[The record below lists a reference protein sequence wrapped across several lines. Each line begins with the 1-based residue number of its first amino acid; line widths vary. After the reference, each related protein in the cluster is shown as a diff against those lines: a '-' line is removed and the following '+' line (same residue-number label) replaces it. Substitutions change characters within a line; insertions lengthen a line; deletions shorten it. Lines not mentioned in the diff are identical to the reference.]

1 MAGKFKVKAIT
12 DLNKVEVGQEICE
25 SDYSTLTGESK
36 FVQLEY
42 LEENKEP
49 EPFKVAPGIYTIM
62 QNMLGFY
69 LEKTTFTQDK
79 ILEDFINTREIEDKA
94 DCFFRNTHKYA
105 ELGIDVA
112 KRNMLLYGAP
122 GTGKTTA
129 LAKVCNKYHAK
140 GDTAVVIFQTEKYEA
155 YQVKD
160 FIKTFA
166 YEGVNRLIL
175 VMEDVGGVEMEE
187 VRRGADAG
195 LLSLLDN
202 QEKTLKI
209 PTLIIATTNFPEVLM
224 GALTNRPGRFDDKIK
239 AGNPKPE
246 ARVKLAE
253 FFSKRLLEPNE
264 SSLIASKAGEGLTP
278 AHIKESI
285 IRSVIHEKT
294 LEVALKEVIQEIAD
308 YKKAF
313 SEKGSGGFGLNYPS
327 DRTER

>member
-1 MAGKFKVKAIT
+1 MAGHFIVKKVT
-12 DLNKVEVGQEICE
+12 DLDQAEVGQTIPE
-25 SDYSTLTGESK
+25 SDYSTLTASSK

-42 LEENKEP
+42 IEENKEP
-49 EPFKVAPGIYTIM
+49 EPFKVTPGIYTIM
-62 QNMLGFY
+62 SNMAGFY
-69 LEKTTFTQDK
+69 LEKTKFTQDK
-79 ILEDFINTREIEDKA
+79 ILEDFVNTREIEDKA

-112 KRNMLLYGAP
+112 KRNMLLYGPP

-129 LAKVCNKYHAK
+129 LAKVCNKYLGK

-160 FIKTFA
+160 FIKTFH
-166 YEGVNRLIL
+166 YDGVNRLIL

-239 AGNPKPE
+239 AGYPKPE

-253 FFSKRLLEPNE
+253 FFGKRPLSAAESTLLSSK
-264 SSLIASKAGEGLTP
+264 SGEALTP

-294 LEVALKEVIQEIAD
+294 LEVALKEVIKEVDD

-313 SEKGSGGFGLNYPS
+313 KDSGKGLGFG
-327 DRTER
+327 EI

>member
-12 DLNKVEVGQEICE
+12 DLNNAKIGDEISE

-42 LEENKEP
+42 VEEQKDP
-49 EPFKVAPGIYTIM
+49 EPYKVGPGIYSIM
-62 QNMLGFY
+62 SNMTGFY
-69 LEKTTFTQDK
+69 LEKTKFTQDK
-79 ILEDFINTREIEDKA
+79 ILEDFVNTREIEDKA

-112 KRNMLLYGAP
+112 KRNMLLYGPP

-129 LAKVCNKYHAK
+129 LAKVCNKYLEK

-239 AGNPKPE
+239 AGYPKPE

-253 FFSKRLLEPNE
+253 FFGKRLLVQNE
-264 SSLIASKAGEGLTP
+264 SAILLSKQAESLTP

-294 LEVALKEVIQEIAD
+294 LENSLKEVIKEIAD
-308 YKKAF
+308 YQKAF
-313 SEKGSGGFGLNYPS
+313 KDQGKGLGFG
-327 DRTER
+327 D

>member
-1 MAGKFKVKAIT
+1 MAGKFVVKAIT
-12 DLNKVEVGQEICE
+12 NLDKAEIGQEIQE
-25 SDYSTLTGESK
+25 SDYSTLTPEGK

-42 LEENKEP
+42 KEEQKDP
-49 EPFKVAPGIYTIM
+49 EPYKVVPGIYTVM
-62 QNMLGFY
+62 NNMGGFF
-69 LEKTTFTQDK
+69 LEKTKFTQDK
-79 ILEDFINTREIEDKA
+79 ILEDFVNTREIEDKA

-112 KRNMLLYGAP
+112 KRNMLLYGPP

-129 LAKVCNKYHAK
+129 LAKVCNKYLSK

-160 FIKTFA
+160 FIKTFS
-166 YEGVNRLIL
+166 YDGVNRLIL

-239 AGNPKPE
+239 AGYPKPE
-246 ARVKLAE
+246 ARIKLAE
-253 FFSKRLLEPNE
+253 FFGKRALSTIE
-264 SSLIASKAGEGLTP
+264 SSLIASKAGESLTP

-294 LEVALKEVIQEIAD
+294 LEASIKEVIKEIDD
-308 YKKAF
+308 YQKAF
-313 SEKGSGGFGLNYPS
+313 KDKGKSNFGLAGL
-327 DRTER
+327 E